1 MGTYKKYKQVA
12 GWESENSFKNL
23 NVWTDVTYIFS
34 VFHFTCTFINK
45 EKINKELLQRRI
57 SNGHEEYNIHWYLTC
72 SGLNNYISKL
82 LPSTFQLFI
91 CKGKLYCILLVS
103 LACLG
108 LIVFLLAWLC
118 RIILWEQQQWGN
130 AYTAHITE
138 YSQPTGLGH
147 IESRMSILYSFKL
160 YIQNCLA

>member
-1 MGTYKKYKQVA
+1 MNRCNICFL
-12 GWESENSFKNL
+12 SISL
-23 NVWTDVTYIFS
+23 N
-34 VFHFTCTFINK
+34 CTFINK
-45 EKINKELLQRRI
+45 EKINEELHQRRI
-57 SNGHEEYNIHWYLTC
+57 SYDHEEYNIQWYLT
-72 SGLNNYISKL
+72 SYGLNNYISKL

-147 IESRMSILYSFKL
+147 TESRMSILYSFKL